1 MAFLRINVTILSAAL
16 LISGCSYGGDS
27 LWPSLSGDEEETPA
41 ELSGIEEVPPVPQ
54 NYGPPP
60 PQAVAP
66 PPGVMPPPPPPPPP
80 LGTTNFELA
89 QPLPPGQPTGTFV
102 GGKIVQMRNDLIN
115 LDRAISAHNVELQ
128 RIRGLTA
135 QHSQAYHGLVAAIQ
149 SRLQVGTTPGNP
161 ILTQQWNES
170 QTLIELLG
178 NDIAQMNSLSNRAT
192 ADAALVGFL
201 LESSRAAYGLS
212 GAIEEDHRQ
221 LSILEDNVNK
231 TVVLVDRLLN
241 ELSED
246 IQRQTEYVSRE
257 RKNLHVMALSVKNGE
272 LYGGGLQN
280 QAFLT
285 AIEDG
290 TTITSPGSA
299 SAVISTPSNRRPL
312 VVIRFDRDD
321 VDYQQALYT
330 AVSRALERSP
340 SAAFDLIAVTPA
352 SSSPAQASL
361 NSSAARRSAEK
372 VLRALSDMGLPAE
385 RVTLSAMTSGEAQSN
400 EVRIYMR

>member
-1 MAFLRINVTILSAAL
+1 MAFLRINVTTLFAAL
-16 LISGCSYGGDS
+16 LISGCSYSGDS
-27 LWPSLSGDEEETPA
+27 LWPSLSGDEEESPG
-41 ELSGIEEVPPVPQ
+41 ELSGMEPDMAPPVA
-54 NYGPPP
+54 YAPPP
-60 PQAVAP
+60 P
-66 PPGVMPPPPPPPPP
+66 PGYMPPPPPP
-80 LGTTNFELA
+80 LGTTNFQLA
-89 QPLPPGQPTGTFV
+89 QTPPPGQPTGTFV

-115 LDRAISAHNVELQ
+115 LDRAISIHNTELQ

-231 TVVLVDRLLN
+231 TVVLIDRLLN

-257 RKNLHVMALSVKNGE
+257 RKNLNVLSLSVKNGE
-272 LYGGGLQN
+272 LYGGSIQN
-280 QAFLT
+280 RAFQT

-290 TTITSPGSA
+290 TRISSPGSA
-299 SAVISTPSNRRPL
+299 SALISTPSNRRPL

-330 AVSRALERSP
+330 AVSRTLERNP
-340 SAAFDLIAVTPA
+340 TAAFDLIAVTPA
-352 SSSPAQASL
+352 GGSPAQAAL
-361 NSSAARRSAEK
+361 NSSSARRNAEK

-385 RVTLSAMTSGEAQSN
+385 RVTLSAMTSGDTQTN